1 MAATGVNRDLNATKV
16 KDTDQDQQP
25 LIGPDNDMGWQ
36 WAAYWGSTPSTPAA
50 AGGPVQEHV
59 YSNVECLIA
68 LFFTSMAVIG
78 CEFHPPLAKGGL

>member
-1 MAATGVNRDLNATKV
+1 MAAAGVNRDLNATKV

-25 LIGPDNDMGWQ
+25 LIGPDNECGR
-36 WAAYWGSTPSTPAA
+36 AASWGSTPSTPAA

-59 YSNVECLIA
+59 CSNVECLIA